1 MKPIGKYIVL
11 KDVVEEVETSSGL
24 VLGSDDVEQLRYR
37 KGTIVKS
44 GTEVSHINEGDVV
57 YYDRRQS
64 FSMMIGGE
72 SYTIIRE
79 SDVVVVL

>member
-11 KDVVEEVETSSGL
+11 KDVVEEIETSSGL
-24 VLGSDDVEQLRYR
+24 VLGNDDVEQLRYR

-44 GTEVSHINEGDVV
+44 GTDVAHISEGDIV

>member
-1 MKPIGKYIVL
+1 MKPIGKYCVL
-11 KDVVEEVETSSGL
+11 KNIAEEVETSSGL
-24 VLGSDDVEQLRYR
+24 VLGSDDVEQFRYR

-44 GTEVSHINEGDVV
+44 GTDVENINEGDVV
-57 YYDRRQS
+57 YYDKHAS

-79 SDVVVVL
+79 FDVVVVL

>member
-1 MKPIGKYIVL
+1 MKPIGKYLLL
-11 KDVVEEVETSSGL
+11 KEVVEEVETSSGL
-24 VLGSDDVEQLRYR
+24 VLGSDDVEQFRYR

-44 GTEVSHINEGDVV
+44 GTDVANINEGDVV
-57 YYDRRQS
+57 YFDKHAS

-79 SDVVVVL
+79 FDVVVVL

>member
-1 MKPIGKYIVL
+1 MKPIGKFIVL